1 MVREKT
7 DAEKLLGL
15 AYNFSTP
22 FLELLLERNGIEELK
37 GGRKTK
43 DYIVNTPWNDQ
54 INVGCW
60 LKEEDFKNE
69 NFSNYYQILFEGL
82 ENPKDEYNKKKLLVL
97 SLKARFEADMLN
109 SNFVITPF
117 GNIASFEY
125 FSKVKVE
132 FSKKLTNKGVQG
144 FILDS
149 GFPVNDNTYLV
160 INPRDI
166 GDLVL
171 YKDPDFNSSINIL
184 RLHLNLF
191 SIGVVLTCNVDPG
204 KGFLVNLDAV
214 KIKGNDIG
222 YDEGEGKDTTLHG
235 RLLYLV
241 DSGQLIELLLP
252 SGEEEE
258 EEGSL

>member
-7 DAEKLLGL
+7 DAEKLLEL
-15 AYNFSTP
+15 AYNFNTP
-22 FLELLLERNGIEELK
+22 FLELLLERNGIEKLK

-43 DYIVNTPWNDQ
+43 DYIVNTPWNHQ

-60 LKEEDFKNE
+60 LKEKDFKNE

-82 ENPKDEYNKKKLLVL
+82 EDPKDEYDKKKLLVL

-117 GNIASFEY
+117 GNIASFEH
-125 FSKVKVE
+125 FSGLRVK
-132 FSKKLTNKGVQG
+132 FYKKLTNSGVQR

-149 GFPVNDNTYLV
+149 GFPVRDDTYLV

-166 GDLVL
+166 GDLNL
-171 YKDPDFNSSINIL
+171 DRDPNYNSNINIL

-191 SIGVVLTCNVDPG
+191 SIGVVLTKNVDPG

-252 SGEEEE
+252 SSEEEE
-258 EEGSL
+258 EE

>member
-1 MVREKT
+1 MTREKT
-7 DAEKLLGL
+7 NAEKLLGL
-15 AYNFSTP
+15 AYNFNTP
-22 FLELLLERNGIEELK
+22 FLELLLERNGIGKLK

-43 DYIVNTPWNDQ
+43 DYIVNTPWNHQ

-60 LKEEDFKNE
+60 LKEKDFKNE

-82 ENPKDEYNKKKLLVL
+82 NDPKDEYDKKKLLVL

-109 SNFVITPF
+109 SNFVVTHD
-117 GNIASFEY
+117 
-125 FSKVKVE
+125 
-132 FSKKLTNKGVQG
+132 GVQG
-144 FILDS
+144 LILDS
-149 GFPVNDNTYLV
+149 GFPVKDDTYLV
-160 INPRDI
+160 INPNDI
-166 GDLVL
+166 GDLIL
-171 YKDPDFNSSINIL
+171 YRDPDYSSNINIL
-184 RLHLNLF
+184 KLHMNLF
-191 SIGVVLTCNVDPG
+191 SIGVVLTKNVNPG

-252 SGEEEE
+252 NGEEEE
-258 EEGSL
+258 E

>member
-1 MVREKT
+1 MTREKT
-7 DAEKLLGL
+7 DAEKLLEL
-15 AYNFSTP
+15 ACNFNTP
-22 FLELLLERNGIEELK
+22 FLELLLEKNGIEELE

-43 DYIVNTPWNDQ
+43 DYIVNTPWNHQ

-60 LKEEDFKNE
+60 LKEKDFKNE

-82 ENPKDEYNKKKLLVL
+82 EDPKDEYDKKKLLVL

-117 GNIASFEY
+117 GNIASFEH
-125 FSKVKVE
+125 FSKVKAE
-132 FSKKLTNKGVQG
+132 FSKKLTNDGVQG
-144 FILDS
+144 LILDS
-149 GFPVNDNTYLV
+149 GFPVKDDTYLV
-160 INPRDI
+160 INPNDI

-171 YKDPDFNSSINIL
+171 YRDPDYSSNVNIL

-191 SIGVVLTCNVDPG
+191 SIGVALTKNVDPG

-241 DSGQLIELLLP
+241 DSGQLIQLSIP
-252 SGEEEE
+252 SDDEEEKE
-258 EEGSL
+258 EE